1 MPDLRVPAITFALCA
16 ALLSGSQAA
25 ADDPFYKGKRLS
37 LIINFA
43 AGGPT
48 DIEGRLLAK
57 HLAKHIDGHP
67 GILVQNMDGAGG
79 MIGAGYL
86 GEVAPKDGTTLGYFT
101 GSAWRYANNPERFRI
116 DFRTYEFVAYQPGTS
131 IAYMRTDVP
140 PGIKAATDIVKA
152 KGVVAGGLGAEN
164 SKDLLLRL
172 GLDMLGVPYK
182 YVTSY
187 RGSSAARL
195 ALQQNEI
202 NLYAESP
209 PSYRAVVE
217 PTLVKEGAAIGI
229 WYDANPGAEIGH
241 APRQV
246 EGLPIL
252 SFPELY
258 RKIKGEMPSG
268 RLWDAYRTVLTING
282 AMQRQIVLPPGAPP
296 AAVAALRAAVLR
308 LNGDKE
314 HAEEAVA
321 DDRLRA
327 GMDGRARHQRGGAG
341 GDHHLARDARVHRRL
356 RAARG
361 EITESVADDAGAAD
375 SVGSISR
382 AEVGYADFGYYKCR
396 TRINPSSDGRGMG
409 KGLKSIEGV
418 RPPADRSRAPRR
430 GCACAMPRAYGRR
443 AGAPHTKKKSP
454 AFGTAWFASVM
465 TSLWASML
473 EWICH
478 WSGVLIWVKVA
489 PCASVPKPLNTRKSP
504 SHCRSKS
511 ATVAP
516 LALPAKNTKVSLPP
530 PPTSVFAPMVT
541 SVLAPLLPVPVSPE
555 PVRYI
560 ASTLVDRV

>member
-1 MPDLRVPAITFALCA
+1 MPDLRAPAVMFALCA
-16 ALLSGSQAA
+16 ALLSGSPAA
-25 ADDPFYKGKRLS
+25 ADEPFYKGKRLS

-57 HLAKHIDGHP
+57 HLTKHIGGHP
-67 GILVQNMDGAGG
+67 SVLVQNMDGAGG

-101 GSAWRYANNPERFRI
+101 GSAWRYANNPERFRV

-140 PGIKAATDIVKA
+140 PGIKDATDIIKA
-152 KGVVAGGLGAEN
+152 RGVVAGGLGAEN

-172 GLDMLGVPYK
+172 GLDMFGVGYK

-202 NLYAESP
+202 NFYAESP

-217 PTLVKEGAAIGI
+217 PTLVRDGAAIGI

-252 SFPELY
+252 SFPDLY

-268 RLWDAYRTVLTING
+268 QLWDAYRTVLTVNG
-282 AMQRQIVLPPGAPP
+282 AMQRQIVFPPGVPG

-314 HAEEAVA
+314 HAEEAARTIGYVPEWVA
-321 DDRLRA
+321 GPDTNNEVRTAITISPDMVSFIADFLRRVFKLGRFPLRA
-327 GMDGRARHQRGGAG
+327 RTARRRQFTSSTRFFRSACSRAYGRA
-341 GDHHLARDARVHRRL
+341 L
-356 RAARG
+356 
-361 EITESVADDAGAAD
+361 
-375 SVGSISR
+375 
-382 AEVGYADFGYYKCR
+382 
-396 TRINPSSDGRGMG
+396 
-409 KGLKSIEGV
+409 
-418 RPPADRSRAPRR
+418 RPPDRAGSGDRSAGSACPPSPRPTDRRACGGRSRAPRR
-430 GCACAMPRAYGRR
+430 GCGCGKSRRYSRCGAAHAGRNR
-443 AGAPHTKKKSP
+443 IP
-454 AFGTAWFASVM
+454 
-465 TSLWASML
+465 LW
-473 EWICH
+473 
-478 WSGVLIWVKVA
+478 
-489 PCASVPKPLNTRKSP
+489 
-504 SHCRSKS
+504 CR
-511 ATVAP
+511 
-516 LALPAKNTKVSLPP
+516 
-530 PPTSVFAPMVT
+530 
-541 SVLAPLLPVPVSPE
+541 
-555 PVRYI
+555 RGG
-560 ASTLVDRV
+560 RH

>member
-202 NLYAESP
+202 NLYAELP

-268 RLWDAYRTVLTING
+268 QLWDAYRTVLTING

-314 HAEEAVA
+314 HAEEAV
-321 DDRLRA
+321 RTIGYVPEWMA
-327 GMDGRARHQRGGAG
+327 GPDTNDGGAG
-341 GDHHLARDARVHRRL
+341 GHHHLAGYARFHRRL
-356 RAARG
+356 RAAG
-361 EITESVADDAGAAD
+361 SEIET
-375 SVGSISR
+375 
-382 AEVGYADFGYYKCR
+382 CR
-396 TRINPSSDGRGMG
+396 TPLTHCSPGPADYRLGVPSWISSIRRSSDA
-409 KGLKSIEGV
+409 
-418 RPPADRSRAPRR
+418 PHRSRACRR
-430 GCACAMPRAYGRR
+430 VCGSNVCASVACR
-443 AGAPHTKKKSP
+443 GAPHTKKKSP
-454 AFGTAWFASVM
+454 A
-465 TSLWASML
+465 LQR
-473 EWICH
+473 
-478 WSGVLIWVKVA
+478 GVVRERDRLVVGHRGRNGSATGRW
-489 PCASVPKPLNTRKSP
+489 
-504 SHCRSKS
+504 CRSG
-511 ATVAP
+511 
-516 LALPAKNTKVSLPP
+516 
-530 PPTSVFAPMVT
+530 
-541 SVLAPLLPVPVSPE
+541 
-555 PVRYI
+555 
-560 ASTLVDRV
+560 